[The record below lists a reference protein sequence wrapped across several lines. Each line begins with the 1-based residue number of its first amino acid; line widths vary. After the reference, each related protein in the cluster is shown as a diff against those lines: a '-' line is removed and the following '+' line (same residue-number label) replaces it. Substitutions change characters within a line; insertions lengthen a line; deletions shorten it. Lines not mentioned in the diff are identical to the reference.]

1 MSTLR
6 REWHRAGSHPQAAGG
21 EGLSMD
27 VEVVRERFDELLKVL
42 AASGLPSST
51 RRILWV
57 AALDALDKAVAEGR
71 VPNWPFPRCRPE

>member
-1 MSTLR
+1 
-6 REWHRAGSHPQAAGG
+6 
-21 EGLSMD
+21 MD

-42 AASGLPSST
+42 AASGLPSAT

-71 VPNWPFPRCRPE
+71 VPNWPCPP